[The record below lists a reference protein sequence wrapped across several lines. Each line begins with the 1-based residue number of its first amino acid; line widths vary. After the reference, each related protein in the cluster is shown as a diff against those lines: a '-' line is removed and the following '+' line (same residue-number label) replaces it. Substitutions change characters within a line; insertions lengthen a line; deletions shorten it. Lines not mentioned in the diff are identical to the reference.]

1 MVKYSKKYIKSV
13 QQCGSG
19 KKRNK
24 PISHLTTKLNNSGQ
38 KTTNVPDIDELMERF
53 RALQTNN
60 NGDIPNM
67 DELMARFRALQ
78 TDDAEGP
85 PYREGGKTRKRKTRK
100 RKTRK
105 RKTKRK

>member
-24 PISHLTTKLNNSGQ
+24 PISQLTKKINNSGK
-38 KTTNVPDIDELMERF
+38 KTTNVPGLDKLME
-53 RALQTNN
+53 
-60 NGDIPNM
+60 
-67 DELMARFRALQ
+67 RFRALQ

-85 PYREGGKTRKRKTRK
+85 PYREGGKTRKQKTRK

-105 RKTKRK
+105 RKTRKTRKRKTRKHK